1 MTESEKEFKDVAKPL
16 IEWLQ
21 ANTHPH
27 HKVVVT
33 SEYAEL
39 LEGKEACIVFP
50 DRDNDEQDS

>member
-1 MTESEKEFKDVAKPL
+1 MNESEKEFEDVAKPL

-21 ANTHPH
+21 TNTHPH

-39 LEGKEACIVFP
+39 LEGKEACVP